1 MSRLIC
7 PAARSELERRWSL
20 VRNWLVDRQVDA
32 LIVAGQSNEVD
43 GAVRWFS
50 DCSIGYRRVIQFHV
64 DDLMTIYEQGG
75 EGSVRELDGDALGC
89 PGVGSLVGMPT
100 FPSVDYTSSYEARAI
115 CDDAR
120 RRGFKRIALYKP
132 GAMPSAMHETLR
144 DSLIDLEFIDA
155 TDFIDRAKAIKSPAE
170 IEILERAAALQDE
183 IFARTID
190 FAKPGMRDR
199 DIAAFIAYQAKLLDG
214 DYGIILVGSAPR
226 GEPAHYRHSEQQGR
240 VIGAGD
246 TFSVLVENGS
256 PGGYYVEVSRMVSVG
271 EPSPELIKVFEDSKV
286 AQDFALTLLKP
297 GAKAADVYARYSDY
311 VVELGYP
318 PERRV
323 FSHGQ
328 GYDLVE
334 RPLIRSDE
342 SMTLEAGM
350 CLAVHPSFTANG
362 AHSVLCD
369 NVILEADGPR
379 LIHKTAQKIFQI

>member
-7 PAARSELERRWSL
+7 PASRPELERRWGL
-20 VRNWLVDRQVDA
+20 VRGWLADQKIDA

-43 GAVRWFS
+43 GAQRWLS
-50 DCSIGYRRVIQFHV
+50 DCSIGYRRIVQFHA

-75 EGSVRELDGDALGC
+75 EGSVRQLDGDALGC
-89 PGVGSLVGMPT
+89 AGVGTLVGMPT
-100 FPSVDYTSSYEARAI
+100 YPSVDYTSDYEAKAI
-115 CDDAR
+115 CADAR
-120 RRGFKRIALYKP
+120 KRGFKRVALYKP
-132 GAMPSAMHETLR
+132 NAMPYAMHRTLR
-144 DSLIDLEFIDA
+144 DNLSDVEFIDA
-155 TDFIDRAKAIKSPAE
+155 TDHIDLLKARKSPDE
-170 IEILERAAALQDE
+170 IKVIEEAAALQDE
-183 IFARTID
+183 VFARTVE

-199 DIAAFIAYQAKLLDG
+199 DIAAFIAYQSKLRGG

-240 VIGAGD
+240 VIGEGD

-271 EPSPELIKVFEDSKV
+271 EPSPELIKVFDDSKV
-286 AQDFALTLLKP
+286 AQDFAMTLLKP
-297 GAKAADVYARYSDY
+297 GAKAADVYAQYSDF
-311 VVELGYP
+311 VVGLGYP

-334 RPLIRSDE
+334 RPLIRADE
-342 SMTLEAGM
+342 DMALEAGM

-369 NVILEADGPR
+369 NIIIEADGPR